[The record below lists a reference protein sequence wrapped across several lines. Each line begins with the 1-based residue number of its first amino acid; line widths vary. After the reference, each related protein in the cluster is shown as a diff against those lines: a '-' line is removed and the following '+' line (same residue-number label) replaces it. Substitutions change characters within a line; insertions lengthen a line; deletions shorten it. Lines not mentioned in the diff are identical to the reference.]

1 MIKSRQAL
9 YPKVHSVGDA
19 QSNEPYQAAI
29 SVIPACLM
37 ERTTQT
43 GLLLLLQCE
52 ICPAL
57 IDWTERKMA
66 RGRTIDEVDQV
77 SKRQAAGVKLE
88 LKFEIYR
95 FSDYDSQ
102 ISLF

>member
-1 MIKSRQAL
+1 M
-9 YPKVHSVGDA
+9 HSVGDA

-66 RGRTIDEVDQV
+66 CGRTIDEVDQV

-88 LKFEIYR
+88 VKFEIYSR
-95 FSDYDSQ
+95 IVNLSIDKLESGFLTRASK
-102 ISLF
+102 I

>member
-1 MIKSRQAL
+1 
-9 YPKVHSVGDA
+9 
-19 QSNEPYQAAI
+19 
-29 SVIPACLM
+29 M

-66 RGRTIDEVDQV
+66 CGRTIDEVDQV
-77 SKRQAAGVKLE
+77 SKRQAGVKLE
-88 LKFEIYR
+88 LKFEIYSR
-95 FSDYDSQ
+95 IVNLSIDKLESGFLTHASK
-102 ISLF
+102 I